1 MVSDKQK
8 QIEQKWQKK
17 WKENKT
23 FEPKVDNAKE
33 KYFATIAYPY
43 ANSVMHIGHGRTSTT
58 CDIYTRY
65 QRVLGKNA
73 MYPMGFHITGTPVL
87 AVADGIA
94 KGDEKQILMTRNA
107 ISDYIKDKKGQDK
120 LIQTFKDPMNIA
132 KYFSS
137 KIEET
142 FESIGLSIDW
152 SRQFTTGD
160 LAYNKF
166 IEWQFQKLYDKG
178 ILTRGKYPILYSAID
193 KNAVGEDDI
202 KDGDTDKVT
211 LQEMNYI
218 LFKLKDSN
226 DYLVVCTLRPDALF
240 GTTNMWV
247 DSQMDLVKVEV
258 NSKNWIISKDALVKV
273 EHQFDNVKVISE
285 HKGKEFIG
293 KVAIAPIVDREV
305 PIAEASFI
313 DSNHGTGIV
322 YSSPAGAPHDYI
334 ALVDAKKEG
343 RLSNDIEVITTVIT
357 KDKKGNVIEYNGSCA
372 AQDKCNKFKV
382 KDSNSYEGLE
392 LAKQELYKEEHYGGV
407 LNKNAG
413 EFEGVPIK
421 YAKEKVA
428 QKLKDLEV
436 GGIFYETSRRAVTRG
451 NDPVIVAILDEQW
464 FLDYT
469 KDETKQVAFDVL
481 DNMQYNP
488 NKMRPTQR
496 GYLEWVQMRPC
507 ARKRGLG
514 TKLPFD
520 KDWVIEALSDSTIY
534 QMFYLMS
541 KTIYKEDI
549 PAEKLTL
556 ELFDYVLLGKGDISK
571 LDIDKKLIEEMRAQ
585 VKYWKSFDLRYTAAP
600 HMSNHL
606 SFLIYHYGLIFEKEY
621 WPKCITIGGLLI
633 KDGEKISKSKGNG
646 IPLFRIKDIYGAD
659 LYRLYVGVGANY
671 DIEMDFKDTE
681 IYQLEKKFEKWQSL
695 IEDSIEKPIKKYE
708 EFSKINKWLISKFY
722 SRTKDYFNYMNDF
735 RIREAY
741 VSILYEFLNDI
752 SYHERRTSNEE
763 TLEVMK
769 FIAQDYL
776 VLMTPVVPHICE
788 ELNERLG
795 NKTDI
800 SLMAFTTN
808 ICEYIDQEA
817 EDIEQIG
824 QSLIALISRTREQ
837 NQLLSI
843 NRITIVQAKD
853 YRFKLFDKLKDLLS
867 KTKDFKIIFSELNKD
882 FSEDKK
888 FIQKFVPKTLG
899 EEGLTNYLSREDEKK
914 YIENM
919 SYFLKKTFDCELVID
934 NADNLQEKVNN
945 CIPGEPAI
953 IIE

>member
-8 QIEQKWQKK
+8 QIEKKWQNK
-17 WKENKT
+17 WNENKT
-23 FEPKVDNAKE
+23 FEPKIDNKKE

-65 QRVLGKNA
+65 QRILGKNA
-73 MYPMGFHITGTPVL
+73 IYPMGFHITGTPVL
-87 AVADGIA
+87 AVSDGIA
-94 KGDEKQILMTRNA
+94 KGDEKQIRLTREA
-107 ISDYIKDKKGQDK
+107 ISDYVKDKKGQDD
-120 LIQTFKDPMNIA
+120 LIETFKDPMNIA

-142 FESIGLSIDW
+142 FNSVGLGIDW

-160 LAYNKF
+160 EAYNKF
-166 IEWQFQKLYDKG
+166 IEWQFQKLHDKG
-178 ILTRGKYPILYSAID
+178 ILTRGKYPILYSPVD

-202 KDGDTDKVT
+202 KDGDTEKVT

-218 LFKLKDSN
+218 LFQLKDTN
-226 DYLVVCTLRPDALF
+226 EYLVICTLRPDALF

-247 DSQMDLVKVEV
+247 DSKMDLIKVQVENKTWV
-258 NSKNWIISKDALVKV
+258 ISKDALVKV
-273 EHQFDNVKVISE
+273 ENQFDNVKVISE

-293 KVAIAPIVDREV
+293 KTAIAPIVNREV
-305 PIAEASFI
+305 LIAEASFI

-334 ALVDAKKEG
+334 ALVDAKKEK
-343 RLSNDIEVITTVIT
+343 RLPETIQVINTVIT
-357 KDKKGNVIEYNGSCA
+357 KDKKGNIINYNASCPA
-372 AQDKCNKFKV
+372 ENKCNKFKV
-382 KDSNSYEGLE
+382 KDSKSSEGLE
-392 LAKQELYKEEHYGGV
+392 QAKQELYKEEHYGGV
-407 LNKNAG
+407 LNENAG

-421 YAKEKVA
+421 YAKDKVA
-428 QKLKDLEV
+428 QKLKDLEL
-436 GGIFYETSRRAVTRG
+436 GGIFYETSRRAKTRG
-451 NDPVIVAILDEQW
+451 NDQVIVAILDEQW

-481 DNMQYNP
+481 DNMKYNP
-488 NKMRPTQR
+488 HKMRPTQR

-520 KDWVIEALSDSTIY
+520 KEWVIEALSDSTIY
-534 QMFYLMS
+534 QMFYLMA
-541 KTIYKEDI
+541 KTIYKENI
-549 PAEKLTL
+549 PAKKLTL
-556 ELFDYVLLGKGDISK
+556 ELFDYVLLGKGDINK
-571 LDIDKKLIEEMRAQ
+571 LDIDEKLINEMRSE

-621 WPKCITIGGLLI
+621 WPKCITIGGLLT
-633 KDGEKISKSKGNG
+633 KDGEKIAKSKGNG

-681 IYQLEKKFEKWQSL
+681 ILQLEKKFEKWQSL
-695 IEDSIEKPIKKYE
+695 IEYSIKKPIKKYD
-708 EFSKINKWLISKFY
+708 EFSDTNKWLISKFY
-722 SRTKDYFNYMNDF
+722 SRTKEYFNYMDDF

-741 VSILYEFLNDI
+741 VSVLYELLNDI
-752 SYHERRTSNEE
+752 NYHERRTSNEE
-763 TLEVMK
+763 TLEVIR

-776 VLMTPVVPHICE
+776 ILMTPVIPHICE
-788 ELNERLG
+788 ELNEQLG
-795 NKTDI
+795 NKSEI
-800 SLMAFTTN
+800 SLTKFETKIEDYMN
-808 ICEYIDQEA
+808 KKA
-817 EDIEQIG
+817 EDIEEIG
-824 QSLIALISRTREQ
+824 QSLINIISRTKDIK
-837 NQLLSI
+837 QLSHLKK
-843 NRITIVQAKD
+843 ITIVQAKEA
-853 YRFKLFDKLKDLLS
+853 RFKLFDRLKELLS
-867 KTKDFKIIFSELNKD
+867 NTKDIKTIFGELNKD

-899 EEGLTNYLSREDEKK
+899 EDGLSNYLSREDEKK
-914 YIENM
+914 FITSM
-919 SYFLKKTFDCELVID
+919 IDFLKKTFNCEIVID
-934 NADNLQEKVNN
+934 NADNLEIDSNN
-945 CIPGEPAI
+945 CIPREPSI
-953 IIE
+953 ILE